1 MATYILMNKN
11 TPVLSFEYDTDIHA
25 AYKIIECFDLKYAP
39 PVILDMK
46 GNVTKKSLN
55 DWWRGRAIPASR
67 NHIQALL
74 DSLSIE
80 STLELAEKNFG
91 LSLSDRY
98 WINDP
103 KNPQKWADINFF
115 DNDFSDDLGLL
126 TLGQDMS
133 VDPNLMSPNS
143 TLGGDLNKKWKCF
156 NGKRVLL
163 KAGTGLTQQ
172 EVFNE
177 LIATRLYQRILND
190 GDYVPYT
197 LIEEGGTVFS
207 ACENMLKEDEEL
219 VTAYDVIA
227 NRRKSNS
234 MNDYQFL
241 VSCYKELGLSNIEQ
255 TLEKMFTCD
264 YLLANEDRHWRN
276 FGVIRNVETLEYTRI
291 APIFDSG
298 TSLWCRSFMLDL
310 HSSYIAKPFGSKGM
324 SPERQLNLFSGF
336 EWLDCLKLNGFAED
350 VREILSSN
358 SNISEKRINMIVKK
372 VEKNISAVQN
382 KVSHLEREHLTQ
394 TYTLDSKAEEIE
406 KTIQQCK
413 QPQQVINKTTEER
426 A

>member
-1 MATYILMNKN
+1 M
-11 TPVLSFEYDTDIHA
+11 
-25 AYKIIECFDLKYAP
+25 
-39 PVILDMK
+39 
-46 GNVTKKSLN
+46 
-55 DWWRGRAIPASR
+55 
-67 NHIQALL
+67 
-74 DSLSIE
+74 
-80 STLELAEKNFG
+80 
-91 LSLSDRY
+91 
-98 WINDP
+98 
-103 KNPQKWADINFF
+103 
-115 DNDFSDDLGLL
+115 
-126 TLGQDMS
+126 
-133 VDPNLMSPNS
+133 
-143 TLGGDLNKKWKCF
+143 
-156 NGKRVLL
+156 
-163 KAGTGLTQQ
+163 
-172 EVFNE
+172 
-177 LIATRLYQRILND
+177 ND

-276 FGVIRNVETLEYTRI
+276 FGVIRNVKTLEYTRI

-298 TSLWCRSFMLDL
+298 TSLWCRTFMLDL
-310 HSSYIAKPFGSKGM
+310 QSTYIAKPFGSKGM
-324 SPERQLNLFSGF
+324 SPKRQLNLFSGF
-336 EWLDCLKLNGFAED
+336 EWLDCSRLNGFAED

-372 VEKNISAVQN
+372 VEKNILAVQN
-382 KVSHLEREHLTQ
+382 KCSHLEREHLTQ

>member
-11 TPVLSFEYDTDIHA
+11 TPVMSFEYDTEIHA
-25 AYKIIECFDLKYAP
+25 AYKINEYFDLKYAP
-39 PVILDMK
+39 PAILDMK

-67 NHIQALL
+67 NHILALL

-80 STLELAEKNFG
+80 STLELSEKNFG

-133 VDPNLMSPNS
+133 VNPNLMSPNS
-143 TLGGDLNKKWKCF
+143 TLGGDLNKKWKYF
-156 NGKRVLL
+156 DGKRVLL

-276 FGVIRNVETLEYTRI
+276 FGVIRNVKTLEYTRI

-298 TSLWCRSFMLDL
+298 TSLWCRTFMLDL
-310 HSSYIAKPFGSKGM
+310 QSTYIAKPFGSKGM
-324 SPERQLNLFSGF
+324 SPKRQLNLFSGF
-336 EWLDCLKLNGFAED
+336 EWLDCSKLNGFAED